1 MMMAEEQHRNKFLT
15 KAITSINVA
24 IEDVI
29 ALLTGKKVM
38 ALLSIENMAV
48 GKQEKIKFF
57 I

>member
-1 MMMAEEQHRNKFLT
+1 MMAEEQHRDKFLT
-15 KAITSINVA
+15 KAITSMNVA

-29 ALLTGKKVM
+29 ALLAGKKVM